1 MSIQRGELKVLIDLL
16 ERDPTGVNACD
27 EVRKETI
34 WVQLSS
40 FPEQVSIFFTIGGA
54 GILVCTQLSTRLWYL
69 YTDWSDSAP
78 LCLLSW
84 AD

>member
-40 FPEQVSIFFTIGGA
+40 FPEQVSIFFYNWRGRNTC
-54 GILVCTQLSTRLWYL
+54 VYSVVH
-69 YTDWSDSAP
+69 
-78 LCLLSW
+78 
-84 AD
+84 